1 MTEAPPARP
10 ADVGGGT
17 SGPARPRRGA
27 VVVPSLAA
35 GVLLAASLPPWGVWI
50 LAPVGAALLW
60 WRLGGLRAR
69 ARLLAGWLCGLGL
82 FVPGLFWVTSFNW
95 YGGVLLMLVEALA
108 LGLAALVTPP
118 GRGRS
123 AGLVGAM
130 VLAEAA
136 RAAWPFGGLPL
147 GGVALGQAGGPLLG
161 AARLG
166 GPLLVVGLVWAS
178 GVGLG
183 LAVSALLAAPRR
195 WQRGRVVRVAA
206 GVGVLALVVAVAWWG
221 AAAPDGG
228 AARSTVRAAAVQG
241 GGPRGL
247 RASEADSVR
256 VYEAQLRASGT
267 IGAVDG
273 GRPPSLVLWPEDV
286 VSLSVP
292 LSQAP
297 GVRHQL
303 SALAV
308 RLHATLVV
316 GITTDVS
323 ATAFRNQAAAFGPDG
338 RIVDTYEKVHR
349 VPFGEYV
356 PWRGLIRHLADLS
369 AVPRDAVPGTGDG
382 VLHTPAGALGTMISY
397 EVFFSARGRVAVR
410 NGAELLIVPTNTS
423 SYTTGQVPSQ
433 EVAAARLQAVAQGRD
448 LVQAA
453 PTGYSAVIDHRGT
466 VLLRS
471 SLGRRAVLVADV
483 ALRDGQTLYV
493 RFGDLPVLVV
503 AAALVLAAWLTA
515 LLTPDES
522 PGAEA
527 RRRTARR
534 RRAQESAALDHAR
547 TLRRP
552 SYELDQLHG
561 HHQP

>member
-1 MTEAPPARP
+1 
-10 ADVGGGT
+10 
-17 SGPARPRRGA
+17 

-35 GVLLAASLPPWGVWI
+35 GLLLAASLPPWGLWV

-60 WRLGGLRAR
+60 WRLAGLRAR

-108 LGLAALVTPP
+108 LGLAALITPP

-166 GPLLVVGLVWAS
+166 GPLIVVGLVWAS

-183 LAVSALLAAPRR
+183 LAVRALVGALRR
-195 WQRGRVVRVAA
+195 RGRPRAVPVAL
-206 GVGVLALVVAVAWWG
+206 GVGVLAVVVAVAWWG

-228 AARSTVRAAAVQG
+228 TALSTLRAAAVQG

-247 RASEADSVR
+247 RASEADAVR
-256 VYEAQLRASGT
+256 VYEAQLHASGT
-267 IGAVDG
+267 IPAVDG
-273 GRPPSLVLWPEDV
+273 GQAPSLVLWPEDV

-292 LSQAP
+292 LSQDPA
-297 GVRHQL
+297 VRRQL

-323 ATAFRNQAAAFGPDG
+323 ARAFRNQAVAFGPDG

-369 AVPRDAVPGTGDG
+369 AVPRDAIAGTGDG
-382 VLHTPAGALGTMISY
+382 VLHTPAGALGTMVSY

-423 SYTTGQVPSQ
+423 SYSTGQVPAQ
-433 EVAAARLQAVAQGRD
+433 EVAAARLQSVAQGRD

-453 PTGYSAVIDHRGT
+453 PTGYSAVIDHRGH

-471 SLGRRAVLVADV
+471 SLGSRAVLVADV
-483 ALRDGQTLYV
+483 ALRSGQTLYV
-493 RFGDLPVLVV
+493 RFGDLPALVV
-503 AAALVLAAWLTA
+503 AGALVLGAWLAA
-515 LLTPDES
+515 LLTPDRRR
-522 PGAEA
+522 GAEA

-534 RRAQESAALDHAR
+534 RQAQGDAALDYGR
-547 TLRRP
+547 TVRRP
-552 SYELDQLHG
+552 SYELDQLHS